1 MQNAY
6 LLANI
11 GLDTAE
17 DGPSEVSLKNKEPGG
32 RGVKNVK
39 RQGVSVCKYLTC
51 IFNIL
56 SMHCIVFCIVHL
68 KQAL

>member
-11 GLDTAE
+11 GLDTAK
-17 DGPSEVSLKNKEPGG
+17 DGPSEGSFKNKEPG
-32 RGVKNVK
+32 GVKNVK